1 MPFLERLGLHR
12 RELRAWAMYD
22 WANSAVVTTIVAAVF
37 PIYFASVAA
46 ADLPATEATFR
57 FSIITTIGLAIVAV
71 TAPILGAIADFTA
84 SRKRLVAL
92 FMALG
97 VASVTGMFL
106 IQRGDVGLASTLF
119 ILANIGVAGS
129 FVFYDSLLPHV
140 ARADEVDRVSTSGY
154 ALGYLGGGILLA
166 LNLAWISAPGAFG
179 LPAGPDVTPE
189 QATLPARLAF
199 LSVAVWWVLFSIPFF
214 RGVPEPPRALEA
226 DESVGANPV
235 RVAFTRLGE
244 TFRELREFRQAGVM
258 LLAFLIYNDGI
269 GTIIKMA
276 TVYGTEIGIEQNLM
290 ILAILVVQFVGI
302 PFSFF
307 FGSIAGR
314 IGAKPAILGGLVVYG
329 GITVLGFYMTTGTH
343 FLILA
348 GLVGMVQGGTQALS
362 RSLFAS
368 MIPRHKSGEFFGFFA
383 VFEKF
388 AGILGPLTFSVAI
401 VLTGSSRL
409 SILSIILFFIVGAVL
424 LLTVDVDEGRRAARL
439 AEEGVRVTPSA
450 A

>member
-401 VLTGSSRL
+401 ALTGSSRL

>member
-92 FMALG
+92 FMTLG

-401 VLTGSSRL
+401 ALTGSSRL

>member
-1 MPFLERLGLHR
+1 
-12 RELRAWAMYD
+12 MYD

-401 VLTGSSRL
+401 ALTGSSRL